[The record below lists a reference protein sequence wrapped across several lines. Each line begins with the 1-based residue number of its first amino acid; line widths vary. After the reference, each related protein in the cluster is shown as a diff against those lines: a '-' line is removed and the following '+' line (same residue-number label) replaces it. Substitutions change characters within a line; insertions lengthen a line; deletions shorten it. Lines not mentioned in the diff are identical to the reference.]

1 MPIVRDGRGLVE
13 QRALARLIDDI
24 AAMAASDVVQLLLWP
39 QTVADWARANGV
51 ATPVAY
57 NMLARFKPYRRVR
70 EQLAARLEVPAAVVD
85 HLIDA
90 PRPQPAAR
98 RAAPADVVAAPAVE
112 DDPFAPVS
120 PTVRLAPVR
129 DGGNPLERRAV
140 ARARR
145 EIAALPASLV
155 VQIAM
160 FPETLAEWSRRR
172 GLHAPLIYAALAGT
186 HRHPSVRDALA
197 RRLDVAPSALDHLI
211 DGVRAEPVAFRPPV
225 ARSDLALDG
234 ASVSPAGAVDDPDD
248 ESGAAPGVESNATA
262 PPPQLDLGL

>member
-1 MPIVRDGRGLVE
+1 MPIMRDGRGIVE
-13 QRALARLIDDI
+13 QRALARLIDEI
-24 AAMAASDVVQLLLWP
+24 AAMPASDVVQLLLWP
-39 QTVADWARANGV
+39 QTVADWARANDV

-70 EQLAARLEVPAAVVD
+70 EHLAVRLEVPAAVID

-98 RAAPADVVAAPAVE
+98 RAAPADVVIPPPE

-120 PTVRLAPVR
+120 PTVRFAPVR
-129 DGGNPLERRAV
+129 DGTNPLERRAV

-160 FPETLAEWSRRR
+160 FPETLAEWSRRC
-172 GLHAPLIYAALAGT
+172 GLHAPLIYATLAGT
-186 HRHPSVRDALA
+186 HRHPTVRDALA

-211 DGVRAEPVAFRPPV
+211 DGVRAEPAAFRPPA
-225 ARSDLALDG
+225 ARGDLALGDRSAPSEDPVDG
-234 ASVSPAGAVDDPDD
+234 ADEARGATSQP
-248 ESGAAPGVESNATA
+248 ST